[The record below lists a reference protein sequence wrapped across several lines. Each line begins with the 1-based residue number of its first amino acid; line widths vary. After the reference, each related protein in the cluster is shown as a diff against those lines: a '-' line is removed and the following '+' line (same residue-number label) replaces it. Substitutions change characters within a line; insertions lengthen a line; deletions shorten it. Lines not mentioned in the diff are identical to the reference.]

1 MNLHVFYFGV
11 KIFYTTYSNF
21 VDPDPNGIRIQQF
34 CGSVYGILIRIH
46 TIKIGEKGWICL
58 TNWHVLNLE
67 FSSCAIIFFSKK
79 MFFKE

>member
-1 MNLHVFYFGV
+1 MDIIFSSSPLMNLHVFYFGV

-46 TIKIGEKGWICL
+46 TIKIGEKGFNAPAAAANCDV
-58 TNWHVLNLE
+58 T
-67 FSSCAIIFFSKK
+67 
-79 MFFKE
+79 